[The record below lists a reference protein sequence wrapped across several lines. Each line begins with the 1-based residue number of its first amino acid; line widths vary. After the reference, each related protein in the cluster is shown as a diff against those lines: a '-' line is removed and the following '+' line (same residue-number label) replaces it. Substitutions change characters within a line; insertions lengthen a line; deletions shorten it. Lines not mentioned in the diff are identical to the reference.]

1 MPHPHS
7 KSARARIL
15 VRQGLYIEDIM
26 AQIGCSDQT
35 VRYAA
40 YQKGLIAHRRPK
52 TPDHKVFEGVLAVQH
67 RGKKEYSCSGKINY
81 PHTYAPIP
89 ITALRAAGFMGESLL
104 AFKVVGESIIVTKV
118 PVT

>member
-40 YQKGLIAHRRPK
+40 YQKGLIA
-52 TPDHKVFEGVLAVQH
+52 H